1 MDDGSTDGTD
11 LRIKHWS
18 DRFPGRVRYI
28 RQSNQGQAAARNTGL
43 AAARGNWVSFPDPDD
58 FFSLNYLEKVD
69 EEIARPH
76 GQPLSMV
83 ACNLIYFKELKNRYD
98 DTHKLRH
105 RFEKDRTI
113 VAAGDL
119 LDYIQISVATVWL
132 RRDLIE
138 RHGLRFD
145 RRIRPTSKTGTSSI
159 NTCCST
165 RGLKSPF

>member
-11 LRIKHWS
+11 LRIKHWA

-43 AAARGNWVSFPDPDD
+43 AAARGDWVSFPDPDD

-76 GQPLSMV
+76 GQPLSLV

-119 LDYIQISVATVWL
+119 QDYIQISVATVWL
-132 RRDLIE
+132 RRELIE

-145 RRIRPTSKTGTSSI
+145 CRIRPTFEDGHS
-159 NTCCST
+159 
-165 RGLKSPF
+165 RQ